1 MDLIL
6 WRHAEAGESDS
17 ERDGPCDLA
26 RPLTSRGQKQ
36 AARAAEWLNRYLPQ
50 SARVLSSPA
59 VRCVQTAERLER
71 RVKVVEDLGPDGSV
85 EGLLHAA
92 RWPDAR
98 EPVVVVGHQPTLGMT
113 AAYLMTG
120 GLALAGQVE
129 PWSVRK
135 GGVWWLRHR
144 PREGR
149 AEVVIVA
156 VRSPEGL

>member
-6 WRHAEAGESDS
+6 WRPAEAGDAD
-17 ERDGPCDLA
+17 DGDLALDLA
-26 RPLTSRGQKQ
+26 RPLTSRGAKQ
-36 AARAAEWLNRYLPQ
+36 AERAADWLNRYLPQ
-50 SARVLSSPA
+50 STRVLSSPA
-59 VRCVQTAERLER
+59 LRCRQTADRLER
-71 RVKVVEDLGPDGSV
+71 RVKVVDALGPEGTV

-92 RWPDAR
+92 RWPDSK
-98 EPVVVVGHQPTLGMT
+98 EPVLVVGHQPVLGMT

-120 GLALAGQVE
+120 GLADEHRLE
-129 PWSVRK
+129 PWSVKK
-135 GGVWWLRHR
+135 GAVWWLRHR